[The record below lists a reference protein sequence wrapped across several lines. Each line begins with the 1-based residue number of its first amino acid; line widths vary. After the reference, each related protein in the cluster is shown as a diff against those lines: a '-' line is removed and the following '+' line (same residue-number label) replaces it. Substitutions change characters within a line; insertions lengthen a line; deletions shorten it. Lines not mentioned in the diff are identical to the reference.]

1 MGMGMGYDPSAV
13 EKKWQ
18 NRWKEKDIFRA
29 EVDPSREKF
38 FITVA
43 WPYPSGSMHVG
54 HARTYLFPDI
64 IARYKRKKGYNVLFP
79 MGWHLTGTPIVGS
92 VERLEEN
99 DKDFLKMAREV
110 FLMSDEDIRKI
121 KSPED
126 YAIYFIEESEL
137 GYKRGLNGLGVSIDW
152 SKEFTSVTPAYS
164 KEVEW
169 QYRKF
174 REKNLVTTGKH
185 PVKFCPRDN
194 NPVTDHDLLEGE
206 GVDIQEFFVIEY
218 EMDYHGR
225 KISLPAATLRTET
238 VFGITNLWIKK
249 GGDYVIADVDGKD
262 WLLSKKASSNLG
274 YQRNI
279 KVKEEIKSEDI
290 AGKMVKNPVTKELV
304 PIIEA
309 DFVDVDAA
317 TGIVGSVPAHAPYDY
332 VALNGRIEP
341 KQVMEVEGYSDCP
354 AKDVVERMNIK
365 SQNETKKLD
374 ETTRKLY
381 RDEHRKGKM
390 VVEYKNFKGKDSD
403 WAKKE
408 IEQELVEM
416 GKGSVIYEFS
426 KRPVRCRCGS
436 YCVVKVVSD
445 QWFIQ
450 YSDENWKNVVKDYL
464 KEMDLVPKET
474 RNYFLNV
481 VDWLN
486 DWPFTRIVGIGTRVP
501 WDKRWIIESLSDS
514 TIYMSYYTMADILND
529 FEGVD
534 DEFFDY
540 IFSLS
545 HSNKWTGN
553 DIAEKAKTRIE
564 YWYPLDYRVS
574 ASELIPN
581 HLTFMVFHHT
591 ALFPRKFWPRGII
604 SLGLVILEGS
614 RMSSSRGI
622 VYPVAQSLKDFG
634 ADVTRLY
641 LMYTV
646 EPWQDFNWKSVE
658 AQATSRQLQHLY
670 DVAMEII
677 QADSGEKN
685 EHIDRWLLSTLQ
697 KNIKRYEKE
706 LENFK
711 TRSAL
716 QIAFYEMMNDYRW
729 YIRRKGRNGE
739 ALKEFLE
746 RWINLL
752 SPFVPHV
759 CEEIWEKMGHKTF
772 LSLETFPQ
780 AREENKECEKREE
793 YIKNVF
799 EDTKA
804 ILQVLPISPKK
815 IIIYSIPKERDLI
828 DEDFFAREF
837 NCEVEVQVLGEVKY
851 DPRNRSKNAK
861 PGKPA
866 IYME

>member
-1 MGMGMGYDPSAV
+1 MTMSYDPSV
-13 EKKWQ
+13 IEKKWQ
-18 NRWKEKDIFRA
+18 ERWKEKDIFRA

-99 DKDFLKMAREV
+99 DKDFLKMAKEV
-110 FLMSDEDIRKI
+110 FLMSDEDINGI
-121 KSPED
+121 KTPED
-126 YAIYFIEESEL
+126 YAMYFIEKSEL
-137 GYKRGLNGLGVSIDW
+137 GYKKGLNGLGMSIDW

-164 KEVEW
+164 REVEW

-218 EMDYHGR
+218 ELDYKGR

-238 VFGITNLWIKK
+238 VFGITNLWIKE
-249 GGDYVIADVDGKD
+249 GGNYVIAEVDGKD

-274 YQRNI
+274 YQRNT
-279 KVKEEIKSEDI
+279 KVKEEIKSEEI

-317 TGIVGSVPAHAPYDY
+317 TGVVGSVPAHAPYDY

-354 AKDVVERMNIK
+354 ARDVVERMNIK
-365 SQNETKKLD
+365 SQDESKKLD
-374 ETTRKLY
+374 EATRKLY
-381 RDEHRKGKM
+381 RDEHRKGRM
-390 VVEYKNFKGKDSD
+390 MVEYKDFKGKDSD

-408 IEQELVEM
+408 IEKELVEM

-426 KRPVRCRCGS
+426 KKPVRCRCGS
-436 YCVVKVVSD
+436 YCVVKIVSD

-464 KEMDLVPKET
+464 KEMDLVPKGT

-486 DWPFTRIVGIGTRVP
+486 DWPFTRIVGMGTRVP

-514 TIYMSYYTMADILND
+514 TIYMSYYTLADILND

-540 IFSLS
+540 IFSIS
-545 HSNKWTGN
+545 HSNKWAGN

-604 SLGLVILEGS
+604 SLGLVILEGN

-641 LMYTV
+641 LMYSV

-658 AQATSRQLQHLY
+658 AQATSRQLQHFY

-677 QADSGEKN
+677 QTDSGEKN
-685 EHIDRWLLSTLQ
+685 EHIDGWLLSTLQ

-706 LENFK
+706 LKNFK

-780 AREENKECEKREE
+780 AREENKKCEKREE

-799 EDTKA
+799 EDMKA

-815 IIIYSIPKERDLI
+815 IIIYCIPEERDLI

-837 NCEVEVQVLGEVKY
+837 NCEVEVQVLGKVKY
-851 DPRNRSKNAK
+851 DPKNRSKNAK

-866 IYME
+866 IYVE